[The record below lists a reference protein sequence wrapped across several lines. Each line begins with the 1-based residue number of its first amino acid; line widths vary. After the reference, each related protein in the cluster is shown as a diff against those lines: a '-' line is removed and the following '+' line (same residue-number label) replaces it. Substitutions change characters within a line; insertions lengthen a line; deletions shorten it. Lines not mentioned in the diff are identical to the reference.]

1 MYNRTLIVDEFRI
14 NKWMPKSSKTTTYH
28 NPHGTWC
35 KASENLYDSMR
46 KPQKTILLVGL
57 SDVDLYAT
65 IFSTMGFLWQ
75 HFQNQYHP
83 LLRWLPHLQKHA
95 TFLTP
100 SSNWTQFESV
110 KTNPPSTQKPA
121 THTHFSIRTTLC
133 LSLPTLWQVWNSLSL
148 WLYRLNLGTAE
159 QLQRKPPWKRPSF
172 VLCSTRSWARS
183 PPCVRS
189 ERSLHPDR
197 GLWPPIPSSTKRAV
211 MLSPPRPPDSAKSG
225 EKHLKKGANAGDFL
239 QIHGQHGGKTEKTC
253 DFSLIWGFWRLP
265 SRKEL

>member
-1 MYNRTLIVDEFRI
+1 MPQYSQQWVSCDNTSRTSATRFCADCLTSRNMPHFLHHLRI
-14 NKWMPKSSKTTTYH
+14 ERNLNLSKPT
-28 NPHGTWC
+28 
-35 KASENLYDSMR
+35 L
-46 KPQKTILLVGL
+46 
-57 SDVDLYAT
+57 
-65 IFSTMGFLWQ
+65 
-75 HFQNQYHP
+75 HP
-83 LLRWLPHLQKHA
+83 TKNLPH
-95 TFLTP
+95 TR
-100 SSNWTQFESV
+100 
-110 KTNPPSTQKPA
+110 
-121 THTHFSIRTTLC
+121 FSIRTTLC

-172 VLCSTRSWARS
+172 VVCSNRSWARS

-197 GLWPPIPSSTKRAV
+197 GLWPPASSTKRAV

-239 QIHGQHGGKTEKTC
+239 QIHGQHGGKMEKTC

-265 SRKEL
+265 SASRKEL